1 MRTPRSPSS
10 PARAGAQRSAARAG
24 APDLPSSHPAA
35 IVALSIAVGC
45 VLAAVT
51 FRVFDTDF
59 WQHLTVGR
67 AIWHDRAIPTRQ
79 LWVWPTFG
87 EPYVLQSWGFRALLW
102 PFWNAGGVLGL
113 QVWRWLSTL
122 AVFGLLWLTLRRQ
135 GARGFVVL
143 PILVLAALT
152 YRQRSLPR
160 PETLAAVLLAA
171 ELWVLEVSRGGGPDR
186 SAWLILIACVW
197 ANVHIS
203 YYLGLVVLAAYVL
216 EATWRRAAETR
227 SGSRRLEGEAPLRAP
242 PSSSRDRRLW
252 LVLGGCVVAS
262 FINPFGWRALA
273 EPFQF
278 FFDWRHDP
286 MYRTIAE
293 FQAINWEVNS
303 RNGMIPMLIAW
314 PILQIW
320 RARRREWDPAET
332 ALWVVLT
339 PAPILSQRFIG
350 PWAVVAGFFIARD
363 LAAWV
368 RARRWPRWNHRP
380 RARAAITALCCVAFT
395 LIELT
400 RSDYVLGVG
409 LIDSTYPE
417 AAANVLE
424 RHGIRGRC
432 FNQFEFGGYLLWRF
446 WPDRERLP
454 FMANHPEA
462 LRRDDRLAYLRAM
475 TEPDGWTSIDRRY
488 RFDWAL
494 LKTPHSP
501 GDHLLDHL
509 DADTSYALVFMDDAA
524 ALYLRR
530 EGRLGSLADSLRY
543 RLVPGG
549 EARLPAL
556 DAIVQRD
563 PAARRLLE
571 VELRR
576 IITESH
582 VHVWATS
589 VLVKLLE
596 AQGRGAEAQAA
607 IDSLAP
613 WARSLARKATGASRQ
628 R

>member
-1 MRTPRSPSS
+1 VRTLRSLSPS
-10 PARAGAQRSAARAG
+10 ARAGVQRTGARQEP
-24 APDLPSSHPAA
+24 PDLPPTHPAA
-35 IVALSIAVGC
+35 IVALSIAAGC
-45 VLAAVT
+45 ILAAVT
-51 FRVFDTDF
+51 CRIFDTDF
-59 WQHLTVGR
+59 WMHLTVGR
-67 AIWHDRAIPTRQ
+67 AIWQQHAIPSRQ
-79 LWVWPTFG
+79 LWIWPTLG

-122 AVFGLLWLTLRRQ
+122 AVFGLMWLTLRRQ

-143 PILVLAALT
+143 PVLVLAALT
-152 YRQRSLPR
+152 YRQRSMPR

-171 ELWVLEVSRGGGPDR
+171 ELWVLEVARDGGPNR
-186 SAWLILIACVW
+186 SAWLIAIACVW

-203 YYLGLVVLAAYVL
+203 YYLGLVVLAAYAL
-216 EATWRRAAETR
+216 DATWRRGSET
-227 SGSRRLEGEAPLRAP
+227 GSRSTRLGNEGLVRP
-242 PSSSRDRRLW
+242 PPRSRRDQQLW
-252 LVLGGCVVAS
+252 MVLGACIVAS
-262 FINPFGWRALA
+262 FLNPFGWRALA
-273 EPFQF
+273 EPFRF

-303 RNGMIPMLIAW
+303 RNGMIPLLIAW
-314 PILQIW
+314 PILQAW
-320 RARRREWDPAET
+320 RVRRRDWDPAET

-350 PWAVVAGFFIARD
+350 PWAIAAGFFISRD

-368 RARRWPRWNHRP
+368 RSRRWPRWTHRP
-380 RARAAITALCCVAFT
+380 WPRAANAALCCVAFT

-400 RSDYVLGVG
+400 RRDYVFGIG
-409 LIDSTYPE
+409 LIESTYPE
-417 AAANVLE
+417 AAADVLQ

-446 WPDRERLP
+446 WPDRGRLP

-462 LRRDDRLAYLRAM
+462 LGREDRIAYLRAM
-475 TEPDGWTSIDRRY
+475 TEPEGWTSLDRRY
-488 RFDWAL
+488 HFEWAL
-494 LKTPHSP
+494 LKSDHSP
-501 GDHLLDHL
+501 GDHLLDQL
-509 DADTSYALVFMDDAA
+509 DADGSYALVFADDVA

-530 EGRLGSLADSLRY
+530 EGRLGTLADSLRY

-556 DAIVQRD
+556 DALVNDD
-563 PAARRLLE
+563 PAARRRLE

-576 IITESH
+576 IIAESR

-589 VLVKLLE
+589 VLVRLLE
-596 AQGRGAEAQAA
+596 SQGRGVEARAA
-607 IDSLAP
+607 IDSLEP
-613 WARSLARKATGASRQ
+613 WARPLARRATGGSGPR
-628 R
+628 